1 MDKSYL
7 IQSAGTLKQVN
18 QSALLEFQMNTDKLL
33 GLMNQRM
40 QQRKDLASLI
50 GANNLQMMLDNH
62 ANHLRFMSSMFK
74 NYNANVMVET
84 ILWVFGAYQSHGFHS
99 NYWAAQLNTWIE
111 VLKSE
116 LTSGTF
122 NEIFPYYEW
131 MQVNIPHFTSL
142 SKNAMDFNEPKH

>member
-7 IQSAGTLKQVN
+7 IQSAGLLKQVS
-18 QSALLEFQMNTDKLL
+18 QSALLEFQMNTNKIL
-33 GLMNQRM
+33 GIMNQRM
-40 QQRKDLASLI
+40 QQRKDLDALI
-50 GANNLQMMLDNH
+50 GKDNLQMMFDNH

-84 ILWVFGAYQSHGFHS
+84 ILWVFGAYQSHGFQS

-116 LTSGTF
+116 LTPGTF
-122 NEIFPYYEW
+122 NEIYPFYEW

-142 SKNAMDFNEPKH
+142 SNNSQNPNQPMH